1 MKKSL
6 MAMAVIIIFSSTF
19 QGCFKSKTIVLNKD
33 VKKEQIE
40 LDQSKLKVDE
50 KIFNLKGLEE
60 RDGFF
65 PSFWYKDKVIGE
77 IQILG
82 GAPKDKKE
90 YPVHGFAKK
99 NFYIFNTNN
108 GSLKETNKELFDSF
122 FHKNLKEVN
131 FNYSVSKINYFD
143 FEKNKNDLLIMKD
156 DLFHEYKDK
165 YYKLSNGEFELVDG
179 NNDYMIAYTT
189 EELTGKGTIK
199 LLEIKSKK
207 LHENSDIGKIGIR
220 KVVYMKYLKK
230 FIAIDAKGQCYKL
243 NIKGDK
249 IELKELSKIDLGD
262 LTNFKKDEIKVLN
275 DSQIVIFNK
284 NGSVENNL
292 IKYDFKNNQVNF
304 LFNIGKD
311 QGIKISEYYPKQ
323 NILILQKEK
332 TYKLKRKSVGSY
344 EDVYLA
350 QIVDDRVE
358 IFYKIKNT
366 NKNHEYYGS
375 SKSSISE
382 NGDEIIIMRS
392 LHGVN
397 EEKNELINIHKVIGY
412 YKINRN

>member
-6 MAMAVIIIFSSTF
+6 IAIAVIIIFSSTF

-33 VKKEQIE
+33 VKKEQIDV
-40 LDQSKLKVDE
+40 DQSKLKVDE
-50 KIFNLKGLEE
+50 KIFKIEGLEGG
-60 RDGFF
+60 DFFF
-65 PSFWYKDKVIGE
+65 PSFWYKDKAIGE
-77 IQILG
+77 IQVIKR
-82 GAPKDKKE
+82 PKDKKE
-90 YPVHGFAKK
+90 YSVDGFAKK
-99 NFYIFNTNN
+99 NFYILDTNN
-108 GSLKETNKELFDSF
+108 ESLKETNKELFYSF
-122 FHKNLKEVN
+122 YHKNLKEVN
-131 FNYSVSKINYFD
+131 FNPSEDKINYFD

-165 YYKLSNGEFELVDG
+165 YYKLSNREFELVDG
-179 NNDYMIAYTT
+179 NNDYMVAYTT
-189 EELTGKGTIK
+189 EKSTGKGTIK
-199 LLEIKSKK
+199 LLEIKNKK
-207 LHENSDIGKIGIR
+207 LHENSDIGKIDIR
-220 KVVYMKYLKK
+220 KVVYIKSLKK
-230 FIAIDAKGQCYKL
+230 FIAIDEKGQCYKL
-243 NIKGDK
+243 SIKGDK
-249 IELKELSKIDLGD
+249 IELKEFSKIDLGD
-262 LTNFKKDEIKVLN
+262 LNKFKKDEIKVLN

-332 TYKLKRKSVGSY
+332 TYKLKRKPVGSY
-344 EDVYLA
+344 EDIYLA

-366 NKNHEYYGS
+366 NKKHEYYNGTES
-375 SKSSISE
+375 IISE
-382 NGDEIIIMRS
+382 KGDEIIIMRT
-392 LHGVN
+392 LHGID
-397 EEKNELINIHKVIGY
+397 EDKNAQTNLHQVIGY